1 MRGLSPRELRRLMRR
16 LGMEMKPI
24 ENVSRV
30 VIETEDRNYI
40 VENPQVLV
48 MTMRTG
54 DTVVQVFGK
63 IREEKREEKKRVL
76 EIPEEDVELVASQ
89 AGVSKEEARKAL
101 IEAEGDIAAAILL
114 LEARKEG

>member
-1 MRGLSPRELRRLMRR
+1 MRGLSPRELRRLMKR
-16 LGMEMKPI
+16 LGMEMKPV

-30 VIETEDRNYI
+30 IIEAEDRNYI

-63 IREEKREEKKRVL
+63 IREEKREKKRVL

-89 AGVSKEEARKAL
+89 TGVSKEEARKAL

>member
-1 MRGLSPRELRRLMRR
+1 MRGLSPRELRRLMKR
-16 LGMEMKPI
+16 LGMEMKSI
-24 ENVSRV
+24 GNVSRV
-30 VIETEDRNYI
+30 IIEAEDVSYI
-40 VENPQVLV
+40 IENPQVLV

-54 DTVVQVFGK
+54 DTVVQVFGR
-63 IREEKREEKKRVL
+63 IREEKKEEKKTL
-76 EIPEEDVELVASQ
+76 EIPEEDVELVAAQ

>member
-1 MRGLSPRELRRLMRR
+1 MRGLSPRELRRLMKR

-30 VIETEDRNYI
+30 IIEAEDRNYI

-63 IREEKREEKKRVL
+63 IREEKREEKRVL
-76 EIPEEDVELVASQ
+76 EIPEEDVDLVASQ
-89 AGVSKEEARKAL
+89 TGVSKEEARKAL